1 VNFESAPDKRA
12 PEPLYLVQRFVNSVD
27 HDDGEEEL
35 TSPESLR
42 AWLAERELI
51 DADQSVAEA
60 DLRRAVDVREGL
72 RALLLANNGHPLD
85 VAAVD
90 RLNRAAGRAGLFV
103 RFGEEG
109 APDLE
114 PDAAGVDG
122 AIAQLLGIVARATAD
137 GTWSRLKACPADSCL
152 WAFYDQSKNRSAKWC
167 RMEACGNVEKA
178 RKYRQ
183 KHRAPSAHGA

>member
-1 VNFESAPDKRA
+1 MSFESAPDKTA
-12 PEPLYLVQRFVNSVD
+12 PEPLDLVQRFVNSVD
-27 HDDGEEEL
+27 YDDGEEEL
-35 TSPESLR
+35 TSPEALQ
-42 AWLAERELI
+42 AWLSERGLI
-51 DADQSVAEA
+51 EQDQSVAEA

-72 RALLLANNGHPLD
+72 RALLLANNGHALD
-85 VAAVD
+85 AAAVE
-90 RLNRAAGRAGLFV
+90 RLNRAAGRAGLLV
-103 RFGEEG
+103 RFGDEG

-114 PDAAGVDG
+114 PDATGVDG
-122 AIAQLLGIVARATAD
+122 AMAELLGIVAGATAD

-183 KHRAPSAHGA
+183 RHRSASH